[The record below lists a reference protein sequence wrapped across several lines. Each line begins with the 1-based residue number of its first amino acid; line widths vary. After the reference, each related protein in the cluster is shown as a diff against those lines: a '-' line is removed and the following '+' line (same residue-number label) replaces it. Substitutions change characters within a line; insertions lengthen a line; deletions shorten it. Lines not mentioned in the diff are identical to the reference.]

1 MRAWNMYVNI
11 SHAWFSTADSFHAHG
26 KVRAVAVR
34 ATGVRV
40 ALLLDAEREV
50 GVAGRAFV
58 AELSPEPEAAVAHP
72 GASVVC
78 PRGSR

>member
-1 MRAWNMYVNI
+1 M
-11 SHAWFSTADSFHAHG
+11 
-26 KVRAVAVR
+26 R

-50 GVAGRAFV
+50 GVAARAFV
-58 AELSPEPEAAVAHP
+58 AELSAEPEAAVAHP

-78 PRGSR
+78 AAAAHHPFSKYGCVRI